1 MIVTDSAIAAKYVI
15 KTHYIMRVVEFHPE
29 TQTVDLIQDVF
40 EFTKSPFGSMVVT
53 NEFGKDVTVTLNAP
67 DYIEGVPVKQLR
79 WGQFEIQACPVPGDT
94 GYIEVFTNDT
104 RDWVINGSES
114 IPWSDDHFL
123 KHCCVFVPF
132 IPNHKNAAKNY
143 PTDNTQLVIRSKNA
157 SITITDDGTT
167 SSVKIGAKTMEI
179 NAEEGINI
187 TGNVSVA
194 GAITAEENIT
204 SKKDVIVE
212 TAPGTGIALKSHV
225 HLATAVGSPTDAPTP
240 GPITQEEGA

>member
-132 IPNHKNAAKNY
+132 IPNHKNAAENY
-143 PTDNTQLVIRSKNA
+143 PADNTQLVIRSKNA

-179 NAEEGINI
+179 SAEEGVSITGDVNV
-187 TGNVSVA
+187 TGNVTASEDIKA
-194 GAITAEENIT
+194 GNVSLTEHTHTLASGAVNVTGSAAAQSNPAPI
-204 SKKDVIVE
+204 IV
-212 TAPGTGIALKSHV
+212 PKPDTGA
-225 HLATAVGSPTDAPTP
+225 
-240 GPITQEEGA
+240 